1 MERNIELY
9 IVRRALQAL
18 PLFFGISVLTFFI
31 LFLSPIDPVIAYLG
45 ADVVQQMPE
54 EDVAKVK
61 QELGLDKPAHIQ
73 YFLWLKRVCQGDLGF
88 SRIKHQPVFDVI
100 VEKFPAT
107 LLLTV
112 TGYSISVILGIIIGV
127 LSASKAGSFF
137 DRFSLTL
144 TYILHSTPAFLIA
157 LLSMLIFVVW
167 LGWLPPCRM
176 TSVTVETSSLWFST
190 IDRIKHLV
198 LPAFVLGLSHL
209 AIYAMYIRSGMLE
222 ALHKDYIITARAK
235 GLHERTITYKH
246 AFRNALLPFITLL
259 GLSIPW
265 LISGSVVIETI
276 FAWPGIGR
284 LTYEAALRSDYM
296 MLMGLTL
303 FTGTLVIVGNLL
315 ADIAYA
321 IVDPRVKYD

>member
-1 MERNIELY
+1 MEKNLGHY
-9 IVRRALQAL
+9 IFRRALQAL
-18 PLFFGISVLTFFI
+18 PLFFGISILTFLI
-31 LFLSPIDPVIAYLG
+31 VYLSPIDPVIAYFG
-45 ADVVQQMPE
+45 ADVVLQMPE

-61 QELGLDKPAHIQ
+61 QELGLDEPVYMQ

-88 SRIKHQPVFDVI
+88 SRTKHRPVLDVI
-100 VEKFPAT
+100 VDRFPAT

-127 LSASKAGSFF
+127 LSAAKEGSLF
-137 DRFSLTL
+137 DRLSLTL
-144 TYILHSTPAFLIA
+144 NYILYSTPSFLIA
-157 LLSMLIFVVW
+157 LMAILIFVVW

-176 TSVTVETSSLWFST
+176 TSVTVETSSLLFSM

-198 LPAFVLGLSHL
+198 LPALVLGMSHL
-209 AIYAMYIRSGMLE
+209 AIYATYIRSGMLE
-222 ALHKDYIITARAK
+222 SLHKDYIITARAK
-235 GLHERTITYKH
+235 GLHEWTITHKH
-246 AFRNALLPFITLL
+246 AFRNALLPFITQL

-284 LTYEAALRSDYM
+284 LAYDAALRADYTV
-296 MLMGLTL
+296 LMGLTL
-303 FTGTLVIVGNLL
+303 FTGTLVIFGNLL